1 MPGGLAVIDWA
12 ILLLYGLG
20 TVVLGYT
27 CGRRQKTTREYF
39 TGSGRMNPMLI
50 GFSMF
55 ATLLS
60 TISYLAVPGEAISKG
75 PGGLLNFLAYPFAF
89 LIVVYAI
96 IPVYMRSRV
105 TSAYEL
111 LEERLGVRV
120 RLLGAVLFLLLR
132 LTWMSL
138 LVFLS
143 AKAVTVMLGVDE
155 SWIPLVT
162 LLTGLVAVLYT
173 SLGGLRAVVITD
185 TFQALLMFGGAC
197 LAIGLVTWEL
207 GGLSWIPTGW
217 QPHWDVQP
225 LFSFDPG
232 VRISILG
239 SIFYVFVLTVCVAGG
254 DQTMVQ
260 RFMATRDVRAAR
272 RAYLT
277 HLIVSIVIIVSLW
290 TVGFALL
297 GYFQEFPGKLPG
309 GIELIRNGD
318 DVFPYYIAYMLPP
331 GVSGLVVSAM
341 FAAAMSSIDSGVN
354 SITAVVTRDFLARFG
369 RLPDSERK
377 RTRIAKILAF
387 TIGGVVVVGGSFLQ
401 HVPGNIWAVSNK
413 TSSLLTAPVFGL
425 FFFAFFVPFAKPL
438 GVAVGTGLGIL
449 AGALTAFSGP
459 LFGMDPVT
467 GEDPVSFMWVAPCAL
482 AVDLSAGTLISY
494 WQHRRSRG
502 RVVRQQL

>member
-1 MPGGLAVIDWA
+1 MPGGLTAVDWA
-12 ILLLYGLG
+12 IIFLYALG
-20 TVVLGYT
+20 TVALGYYY
-27 CGRRQKTTREYF
+27 GRRQKTTREYF
-39 TGSGRMNPMLI
+39 TGSGRMNPILI

-89 LIVVYAI
+89 LIVAYAI

-111 LEERLGVRV
+111 LEERLGLGV
-120 RLLGAVLFLLLR
+120 RLLGAVLFLLVR
-132 LTWMSL
+132 LIWMSL
-138 LVFLS
+138 LVYLS
-143 AKAVTVMLGVDE
+143 AKAMTVMLGVDE

-173 SLGGLRAVVITD
+173 SMGGLRAVVITD
-185 TFQALLMFGGAC
+185 TFQTLLMLGGAC
-197 LAIGLVTWEL
+197 LAIGLVSWEL
-207 GGLSWIPTGW
+207 DGLSWIPAGW
-217 QPHWDVQP
+217 QAHWDVQP

-260 RFMATRDVRAAR
+260 RFMATRDARAAR

-277 HLIVSIVIIVSLW
+277 HQIVSVVIIVSLW
-290 TVGFALL
+290 MVGFALL
-297 GYFQEFPGKLPG
+297 GFFLEFPGKLPT
-309 GIELIRNGD
+309 GIELTRNGD

-354 SITAVVTRDFLARFG
+354 SITAVVSQDFLHRFG
-369 RLPDSERK
+369 RLPSSERV
-377 RTRIAKILAF
+377 RTRIAKVLAF
-387 TIGGVVVVGGSFLQ
+387 GIGGLVVVGSSFLQ

-413 TSSLLTAPVFGL
+413 TSSLLTAPIFGL
-425 FFFAFFVPFAKPL
+425 FVYAFFVPFAKPL
-438 GVAVGTGLGIL
+438 GVWVGTVLGIL
-449 AGALTAFSGP
+449 AAGLTAFSG
-459 LFGMDPVT
+459 LVFGMDPVT
-467 GEDPVSFMWVAPCAL
+467 GEDPVSFMWVAPVAL
-482 AVDLSAGTLISY
+482 TVDLSAGTLVSY
-494 WQHRRSRG
+494 WQHRR
-502 RVVRQQL
+502 RQRRIAL

>member
-1 MPGGLAVIDWA
+1 MPGGLTVIDWA

-39 TGSGRMNPMLI
+39 TGSGRMNPTLI

-75 PGGLLNFLAYPFAF
+75 PGALFNFLAYPFAF
-89 LIVVYAI
+89 LIVAYAI

-111 LEERLGVRV
+111 LEERLGLGV
-120 RLLGAVLFLLLR
+120 RLLGSVLFLLVR
-132 LTWMSL
+132 LIWMSL
-138 LVFLS
+138 LIYLS
-143 AKAVTVMLGVDE
+143 AKAMTVMMGVDE

-185 TFQALLMFGGAC
+185 TIQTLLMFGGAC
-197 LAIGLVTWEL
+197 LAIGLVTWNL
-207 GGLSWIPTGW
+207 GGLSWVPTGW

-225 LFSFDPG
+225 VFSFDPG

-239 SIFYVFVLTVCVAGG
+239 SIFYVFVLTVCIAGG

-260 RFMATRDVRAAR
+260 RFMATRDARAAR

-277 HLIVSIVIIVSLW
+277 HQIVNVVIIVSLW
-290 TVGFALL
+290 MVGFALL
-297 GYFQEFPGKLPG
+297 GFFQKFPGNLPE
-309 GIELIRNGD
+309 GIDLTRNGD

-341 FAAAMSSIDSGVN
+341 FAAAMSSVDSGVN
-354 SITAVVTRDFLARFG
+354 SIAAVVSRDFLARFG
-369 RLPDSERK
+369 RLPESERA
-377 RTRIAKILAF
+377 RTRVAKILAF
-387 TIGGVVVVGGSFLQ
+387 VSGGIIVVGSSFLEQ
-401 HVPGNIWAVSNK
+401 VPGNIWAVSNK
-413 TSSLLTAPVFGL
+413 TSSLFVAPIFGL
-425 FFFAFFVPFAKPL
+425 FVYAFFIPFAKPL
-438 GVAVGTGLGIL
+438 GVWVGTLLGIL
-449 AGALTAFSGP
+449 TAGLIAFSGP
-459 LFGMDPVT
+459 VFGMDPVT
-467 GEDPVSFMWVAPCAL
+467 GEDPVSFMWVAPAAL
-482 AVDLSAGTLISY
+482 AVDLSTGTFISY
-494 WQHRRSRG
+494 WQHRRRE
-502 RVVRQQL
+502 RVSL

>member
-1 MPGGLAVIDWA
+1 MPVGLTAVDWA
-12 ILLLYGLG
+12 IILLYALG
-20 TVVLGYT
+20 TVALGYYY
-27 CGRRQKTTREYF
+27 GRRQKTTREYF
-39 TGSGRMNPMLI
+39 TGSGRMNPILI

-89 LIVVYAI
+89 LIVAYAI

-111 LEERLGVRV
+111 LEERLGLSV
-120 RLLGAVLFLLLR
+120 RLLGSVLFLLVR
-132 LTWMSL
+132 LIWMSL
-138 LVFLS
+138 LIYLS
-143 AKAVTVMLGVDE
+143 ARAMTVMMGVEE

-185 TFQALLMFGGAC
+185 TIQTLLMLGGAC
-197 LAIGLVTWEL
+197 LAIGLVTWNL
-207 GGLSWIPTGW
+207 GGLSWVPTRW

-232 VRISILG
+232 VRISVLG
-239 SIFYVFVLTVCVAGG
+239 SIFYVFVLTVCIAGG
-254 DQTMVQ
+254 DQTVVQ
-260 RFMATRDVRAAR
+260 RFMATRDARAAR

-277 HLIVSIVIIVSLW
+277 HQIVNVVIIVSLW
-290 TVGFALL
+290 MVGFALL
-297 GYFQEFPGKLPG
+297 GFFQEFPENLPA
-309 GIELIRNGD
+309 GIELTRNGD

-354 SITAVVTRDFLARFG
+354 SITAVVSRDFLARFG
-369 RLPDSERK
+369 RLPESERGQ
-377 RTRIAKILAF
+377 TRIAKILAF
-387 TIGGVVVVGGSFLQ
+387 VIGGLIVVGSSFLEQ
-401 HVPGNIWAVSNK
+401 VPGNIWAVSNK
-413 TSSLLTAPVFGL
+413 TSSLFVAPIFGL
-425 FFFAFFVPFAKPL
+425 FVYAFFIPFAKPL
-438 GVAVGTGLGIL
+438 GVWVGTVLGVAA
-449 AGALTAFSGP
+449 AGLTAFSGP

-467 GEDPVSFMWVAPCAL
+467 GEDPVSFMWVAPVAL
-482 AVDLSAGTLISY
+482 TVDLSAGTLVSY
-494 WQHRRSRG
+494 WQHRRCRT
-502 RVVRQQL
+502 RVSL

>member
-1 MPGGLAVIDWA
+1 MPGGLTAVDWA
-12 ILLLYGLG
+12 IIFLYALG
-20 TVVLGYT
+20 TVALGYYY
-27 CGRRQKTTREYF
+27 GRRQKTTREYF
-39 TGSGRMNPMLI
+39 TGSGRMNPILI

-89 LIVVYAI
+89 LIVAYAI

-111 LEERLGVRV
+111 LEERLGLAI
-120 RLLGAVLFLLLR
+120 RLLGAVLFLMVR
-132 LTWMSL
+132 LIWMSL

-143 AKAVTVMLGVDE
+143 AKAMALMMGVDP
-155 SWIPLVT
+155 SWIPMIT

-185 TFQALLMFGGAC
+185 TVQTLLMFSGAC

-207 GGLSWIPTGW
+207 GGLGWVPTGW

-232 VRISILG
+232 VRVSILG

-260 RFMATRDVRAAR
+260 RFMATRDARAAR

-277 HLIVSIVIIVSLW
+277 HQIVNVVVIVSLW
-290 TVGFALL
+290 MVGFALL
-297 GYFQEFPGKLPG
+297 GFFREFPGKLPA
-309 GIELIRNGD
+309 GIELTGNGD
-318 DVFPYYIAYMLPP
+318 DVFPYYIAYLLPP
-331 GVSGLVVSAM
+331 GISGLVVSAM

-354 SITAVVTRDFLARFG
+354 SITAVVNQDFLARFG
-369 RLPDSERK
+369 KLPENERA

-387 TIGGVVVVGGSFLQ
+387 VIGALVVVGSSFLE

-413 TSSLLTAPVFGL
+413 TSALLTAPIFGL

-438 GVAVGTGLGIL
+438 GVGVGTILGIL
-449 AGALTAFSGP
+449 AAGLTAFSGSI
-459 LFGMDPVT
+459 FGMNPVT
-467 GEDPVSFMWVAPCAL
+467 GEDPVSFIWVAPVAL
-482 AVDLSAGTLISY
+482 TVDLSIGTLVSY
-494 WQHRRSRG
+494 WQHRRAGTR
-502 RVVRQQL
+502 RPVPL

>member
-1 MPGGLAVIDWA
+1 MPGGLTIIDWA
-12 ILLLYGLG
+12 ILLLYALG
-20 TVVLGYT
+20 TVALGYYY
-27 CGRRQKTTREYF
+27 GRRQKTTREYF
-39 TGSGRMNPMLI
+39 TGSGRMNPILI

-89 LIVVYAI
+89 LIVAYAI

-111 LEERLGVRV
+111 LEERLGLAI
-120 RLLGAVLFLLLR
+120 RLLGAVLFLMVR
-132 LTWMSL
+132 LIWMSL

-143 AKAVTVMLGVDE
+143 AKAMALMMGVDP
-155 SWIPLVT
+155 SWIPMIT

-185 TFQALLMFGGAC
+185 TVQTLLMFGGAC

-207 GGLSWIPTGW
+207 GGLGWVPTGW

-232 VRISILG
+232 VRVSILG

-260 RFMATRDVRAAR
+260 RFMATRDARAAR

-277 HLIVSIVIIVSLW
+277 HQIVNVVVIVSLW
-290 TVGFALL
+290 MVGFALL
-297 GYFQEFPGKLPG
+297 GFFREFPGKLPA
-309 GIELIRNGD
+309 GIELTGNGD
-318 DVFPYYIAYMLPP
+318 DVFPYYIAYLLPP
-331 GVSGLVVSAM
+331 GISGLVVSAM

-354 SITAVVTRDFLARFG
+354 SITAVVNQDFLARFG
-369 RLPDSERK
+369 KLPENERA

-387 TIGGVVVVGGSFLQ
+387 VIGALVVVGSSFLE

-413 TSSLLTAPVFGL
+413 TSALLTAPIFGL

-438 GVAVGTGLGIL
+438 GVGVGTILGVL
-449 AGALTAFSGP
+449 AAGLTAFSGSI
-459 LFGMDPVT
+459 FGMNPVT
-467 GEDPVSFMWVAPCAL
+467 GEDPVSFIWVAPVAL
-482 AVDLSAGTLISY
+482 TVDLSAGTLVSY
-494 WQHRRSRG
+494 WQHRR
-502 RVVRQQL
+502 RQRRIAL

>member
-1 MPGGLAVIDWA
+1 MPGGLTAVDWA
-12 ILLLYGLG
+12 IIFLYALG
-20 TVVLGYT
+20 TVALGYYY
-27 CGRRQKTTREYF
+27 GRRQKTTREYF
-39 TGSGRMNPMLI
+39 TGSGRMNPILI

-89 LIVVYAI
+89 LIVAYAI

-111 LEERLGVRV
+111 LEERLGLAI
-120 RLLGAVLFLLLR
+120 RLLGAVLFLMVR
-132 LTWMSL
+132 LIWMSL

-143 AKAVTVMLGVDE
+143 AKAMALMMGVDP
-155 SWIPLVT
+155 SWIPMIT

-185 TFQALLMFGGAC
+185 TVQTLLMFGGAC

-207 GGLSWIPTGW
+207 GGLGWVPTGW

-232 VRISILG
+232 VRVSILG

-260 RFMATRDVRAAR
+260 RFMATRDARAAR

-277 HLIVSIVIIVSLW
+277 HQIVNVVVIVSLW
-290 TVGFALL
+290 MVGFALL
-297 GYFQEFPGKLPG
+297 GFFREFPGKLPA
-309 GIELIRNGD
+309 GIELTGNGD
-318 DVFPYYIAYMLPP
+318 DVFPYYIAYLLPP
-331 GVSGLVVSAM
+331 GISGLVVSAM

-354 SITAVVTRDFLARFG
+354 SITAVVNQDFLARFG
-369 RLPDSERK
+369 KLPENERA

-387 TIGGVVVVGGSFLQ
+387 VIGALVVVGSSFLE

-413 TSSLLTAPVFGL
+413 TSALLTAPIFGL

-438 GVAVGTGLGIL
+438 GVGVGTILGIL
-449 AGALTAFSGP
+449 AAGLTAFSGSI
-459 LFGMDPVT
+459 FGMNPVT
-467 GEDPVSFMWVAPCAL
+467 GEDPVSFIWVAPVAL
-482 AVDLSAGTLISY
+482 TVDLSIGTLVSY
-494 WQHRRSRG
+494 WQHRRAGTR
-502 RVVRQQL
+502 RPVPL

>member
-1 MPGGLAVIDWA
+1 MPGGLTAVDWA
-12 ILLLYGLG
+12 IILLYALG
-20 TVVLGYT
+20 TVALGYYY
-27 CGRRQKTTREYF
+27 GRRQKSTREYF
-39 TGSGRMNPMLI
+39 TGSGRMNPILI

-89 LIVVYAI
+89 LIVAYAI

-111 LEERLGVRV
+111 LEERLGLGV
-120 RLLGAVLFLLLR
+120 RLLGSVLFLLVR
-132 LTWMSL
+132 LIWMSL
-138 LVFLS
+138 LIYLS
-143 AKAVTVMLGVDE
+143 ARAMTVMMGVDE

-173 SLGGLRAVVITD
+173 SLGGLRAVVVTD
-185 TFQALLMFGGAC
+185 TIQTLLMLGGAC
-197 LAIGLVTWEL
+197 LAIGLVTWNL
-207 GGLSWIPTGW
+207 GGLSWVPTGW

-239 SIFYVFVLTVCVAGG
+239 SIFYVFVLTVCIAGG

-260 RFMATRDVRAAR
+260 RFMATRDARAAR

-277 HLIVSIVIIVSLW
+277 HQIVNVVIIVSLW
-290 TVGFALL
+290 MVGFALL
-297 GYFQEFPGKLPG
+297 GFFQEFPANLPA
-309 GIELIRNGD
+309 GIELTRNGD

-354 SITAVVTRDFLARFG
+354 SITAVVSRDFLARFG
-369 RLPDSERK
+369 RLPESERGQ
-377 RTRIAKILAF
+377 TRIAKILAF
-387 TIGGVVVVGGSFLQ
+387 VIGGLIVVGSSFLEQ
-401 HVPGNIWAVSNK
+401 VPGNIWAVSNK
-413 TSSLLTAPVFGL
+413 TSSLFVAPIFGL
-425 FFFAFFVPFAKPL
+425 FVFAFFVPFAKPL
-438 GVAVGTGLGIL
+438 GVWVGTVLGVL
-449 AGALTAFSGP
+449 AAGLTAFSGP
-459 LFGMDPVT
+459 VFGMDPVT
-467 GEDPVSFMWVAPCAL
+467 GEDPVSFMWVAPVAL
-482 AVDLSAGTLISY
+482 TVDLSTGTLVSY
-494 WQHRRSRG
+494 WQHLRARRRSA
-502 RVVRQQL
+502 L

>member
-1 MPGGLAVIDWA
+1 MPGGLTAVDWA
-12 ILLLYGLG
+12 IIFLYALG
-20 TVVLGYT
+20 TVALGYYY
-27 CGRRQKTTREYF
+27 GRRQKTTREYF
-39 TGSGRMNPMLI
+39 TGSGRMNPILI

-89 LIVVYAI
+89 LIVAYAI

-111 LEERLGVRV
+111 LEERLGLGV
-120 RLLGAVLFLLLR
+120 RLLGAVLFLLVR
-132 LTWMSL
+132 LIWMSL
-138 LVFLS
+138 LVYLS
-143 AKAVTVMLGVDE
+143 AKAMTVMLGVDE

-173 SLGGLRAVVITD
+173 SMGGLRAVVITD
-185 TFQALLMFGGAC
+185 TFQTLLMLGGAC
-197 LAIGLVTWEL
+197 LAIGLVSWEL
-207 GGLSWIPTGW
+207 DGLSWIPAGW
-217 QPHWDVQP
+217 QAHWDVQP

-260 RFMATRDVRAAR
+260 RFMATRDARAAR

-277 HLIVSIVIIVSLW
+277 HQIVSVVIIVSLW
-290 TVGFALL
+290 MVGFALL
-297 GYFQEFPGKLPG
+297 GFFLEFPGKLPA
-309 GIELIRNGD
+309 GIELTRNGD

-354 SITAVVTRDFLARFG
+354 SITAVVSQDFLHRFG
-369 RLPDSERK
+369 RLPRVSGCEPASPRSWPS
-377 RTRIAKILAF
+377 AS
-387 TIGGVVVVGGSFLQ
+387 GPSSW
-401 HVPGNIWAVSNK
+401 WAVPSCSMCPG
-413 TSSLLTAPVFGL
+413 TSGR
-425 FFFAFFVPFAKPL
+425 
-438 GVAVGTGLGIL
+438 
-449 AGALTAFSGP
+449 
-459 LFGMDPVT
+459 
-467 GEDPVSFMWVAPCAL
+467 
-482 AVDLSAGTLISY
+482 SATRR
-494 WQHRRSRG
+494 RRS
-502 RVVRQQL
+502 

>member
-1 MPGGLAVIDWA
+1 MPGGLTAVDWTI
-12 ILLLYGLG
+12 ILLYALG

-239 SIFYVFVLTVCVAGG
+239 SIFYVFVLTICVAGG

-277 HLIVSIVIIVSLW
+277 HLIVSVVIIVSLW

-387 TIGGVVVVGGSFLQ
+387 AIGGVSRGGRFLPAACAREHLGGEQQDLLAPDGARLRALLLRFLRSLCQASGSGCGHRPGDPDRRVDRLLRAPLRYGSGHGTGPGQLHVGGARPPWPWTSP
-401 HVPGNIWAVSNK
+401 PGR
-413 TSSLLTAPVFGL
+413 SSA
-425 FFFAFFVPFAKPL
+425 
-438 GVAVGTGLGIL
+438 TGSTG
-449 AGALTAFSGP
+449 GA
-459 LFGMDPVT
+459 
-467 GEDPVSFMWVAPCAL
+467 
-482 AVDLSAGTLISY
+482 
-494 WQHRRSRG
+494 RR
-502 RVVRQQL
+502 RVVR

>member
-1 MPGGLAVIDWA
+1 MAGGLTAVDWT
-12 ILLLYGLG
+12 ILLLYALG
-20 TVVLGYT
+20 TVSLGYYY
-27 CGRRQKTTREYF
+27 GRRQKTTREYF
-39 TGSGRMNPMLI
+39 TGSGRMNPILI

-89 LIVVYAI
+89 LIVAYVI

-111 LEERLGVRV
+111 LEDRLGLSV
-120 RLLGAVLFLLLR
+120 RLLGSVLFLLVR
-132 LTWMSL
+132 LIWMSL
-138 LVFLS
+138 LIYLS
-143 AKAVTVMLGVDE
+143 AKAMTVMMGVDE

-185 TFQALLMFGGAC
+185 TVQTLLMLGGAC
-197 LAIGLVTWEL
+197 LAIGLVTWNL
-207 GGLSWIPTGW
+207 GGLSWVPTGW

-239 SIFYVFVLTVCVAGG
+239 SIFYVFVLTVCTAGG

-260 RFMATRDVRAAR
+260 RFMATRDARAAR

-277 HLIVSIVIIVSLW
+277 HQIVNVVIIVSLW
-290 TVGFALL
+290 MVGFALL
-297 GYFQEFPGKLPG
+297 GFFQEFPGNLPA
-309 GIELIRNGD
+309 GIELTRNGD
-318 DVFPYYIAYMLPP
+318 NVFPYYIAYLVPP

-354 SITAVVTRDFLARFG
+354 SITAVVSRDFLARFG
-369 RLPDSERK
+369 RLPESERGQ
-377 RTRIAKILAF
+377 TRIAKILAF
-387 TIGGVVVVGGSFLQ
+387 VIGGIIVVGSSFLEQ
-401 HVPGNIWAVSNK
+401 VPGNIWAVSNK
-413 TSSLLTAPVFGL
+413 TSSIFVAPIFGL
-425 FFFAFFVPFAKPL
+425 FVFAFFVPFAKPAGVWVGTVL
-438 GVAVGTGLGIL
+438 GVA
-449 AGALTAFSGP
+449 AAALTAFSGP
-459 LFGMDPVT
+459 IFGMDPVT
-467 GEDPVSFMWVAPCAL
+467 GEDPVSFMWVAPVAL
-482 AVDLSAGTLISY
+482 TVDLSAGTLISY
-494 WQHRRSRG
+494 WQHRRR
-502 RVVRQQL
+502 RETVAL

>member
-1 MPGGLAVIDWA
+1 MPGGLTVIDWA
-12 ILLLYGLG
+12 IIFLYALG
-20 TVVLGYT
+20 TVALGYT

-39 TGSGRMNPMLI
+39 TGSGRMNPILI

-89 LIVVYAI
+89 LIVAYAI

-111 LEERLGVRV
+111 LEERLGLSV
-120 RLLGAVLFLLLR
+120 RLLGSVLFLLVR
-132 LTWMSL
+132 LIWMSL
-138 LVFLS
+138 LIYLS
-143 AKAVTVMLGVDE
+143 AKAMTVMMGVDE

-185 TFQALLMFGGAC
+185 TIQTLLMLGGAC
-197 LAIGLVTWEL
+197 VAIGLVTWKL
-207 GGLSWIPTGW
+207 GGVSWVPSGW

-239 SIFYVFVLTVCVAGG
+239 SIFYVFVLTVCIAGG

-260 RFMATRDVRAAR
+260 RFMATRDARAAR

-277 HLIVSIVIIVSLW
+277 HQIVNVVIIVSLW
-290 TVGFALL
+290 MVGFALL
-297 GYFQEFPGKLPG
+297 GFFQEFPGKLPA
-309 GIELIRNGD
+309 GIELTRNGD
-318 DVFPYYIAYMLPP
+318 DVFPYYIAYLLPP

-341 FAAAMSSIDSGVN
+341 FAAAMSSVDSGVN
-354 SITAVVTRDFLARFG
+354 SITAVVSRDFLARFG
-369 RLPDSERK
+369 RLPESERDQ
-377 RTRIAKILAF
+377 TRIAKILAF
-387 TIGGVVVVGGSFLQ
+387 GIGGLIVVGSSFLEQ
-401 HVPGNIWAVSNK
+401 VPGNIWAVSNK
-413 TSSLLTAPVFGL
+413 TSSLFVAPIFGL
-425 FFFAFFVPFAKPL
+425 FVYAFFVPFAKPL
-438 GVAVGTGLGIL
+438 GVWVGTVLGIL
-449 AGALTAFSGP
+449 AAGLVAFSRP

-467 GEDPVSFMWVAPCAL
+467 GEDPVSFMWVAPSAL
-482 AVDLSAGTLISY
+482 AVDLSAGTLVSY

-502 RVVRQQL
+502 TVAL

>member
-1 MPGGLAVIDWA
+1 MPGGLTAVDWA
-12 ILLLYGLG
+12 ILLLYALG

-39 TGSGRMNPMLI
+39 TGSGRMNPTLI

-75 PGGLLNFLAYPFAF
+75 PGALVNFLAYPFAY
-89 LIVVYAI
+89 LVVAYAI

-111 LEERLGVRV
+111 LEERLGLGV
-120 RLLGAVLFLLLR
+120 RLLGSAMFLLVR
-132 LTWMSL
+132 LIWMSL
-138 LVFLS
+138 LIYLS
-143 AKAVTVMLGVDE
+143 AKAMTVMMGVDE

-173 SLGGLRAVVITD
+173 SLGGLRVVVITD
-185 TFQALLMFGGAC
+185 TLQTLLMWGGAC
-197 LAIGLVTWEL
+197 LAIGLVTWKL
-207 GGLSWIPTGW
+207 GGFSWVPTGW

-232 VRISILG
+232 VRISVLG
-239 SIFYVFVLTVCVAGG
+239 SIFYVFVLTVCIAGG

-260 RFMATRDVRAAR
+260 RFMATQDAGAAR

-277 HLIVSIVIIVSLW
+277 HLIVTVVILVALW
-290 TVGFALL
+290 MVGFALL
-297 GYFQEFPGKLPG
+297 GFFQEFPGKLPAG
-309 GIELIRNGD
+309 MDLTRNGD
-318 DVFPYYIAYMLPP
+318 DVFPYTIAFMLSP
-331 GVSGLVVSAM
+331 GVSGLVVAAM

-354 SITAVVTRDFLARFG
+354 SMTAVVSRDFLERFG
-369 RLPDSERK
+369 RLPESERA
-377 RTRIAKILAF
+377 RTRVAKILAF
-387 TIGGVVVVGGSFLQ
+387 VIGGLIVAGSSFLEQ
-401 HVPGNIWAVSNK
+401 VPGNIWAVTNK
-413 TSSLLTAPVFGL
+413 TSSLLVAPIFGL
-425 FFFAFFVPFAKPL
+425 FVYAFFVPFAKPL
-438 GVAVGTGLGIL
+438 GVWAGTTLGVLAAGLI
-449 AGALTAFSGP
+449 AFSGP

-467 GEDPVSFMWVAPCAL
+467 GEDPVSFMWVAPSAL

-502 RVVRQQL
+502 RVVR

>member
-1 MPGGLAVIDWA
+1 MPGGLTAVDWA
-12 ILLLYGLG
+12 ILLLYALG

-27 CGRRQKTTREYF
+27 YGRRQKTTREYF
-39 TGSGRMNPMLI
+39 TGSGRMNPILI

-89 LIVVYAI
+89 LIVAYAI

-111 LEERLGVRV
+111 LEERLGLGV
-120 RLLGAVLFLLLR
+120 RLLGSVLFLLVR
-132 LTWMSL
+132 LIWMSL
-138 LVFLS
+138 LIYLS
-143 AKAVTVMLGVDE
+143 ARAMTVMMGVDE

-173 SLGGLRAVVITD
+173 SLGGLRAVVVTD
-185 TFQALLMFGGAC
+185 TIQTLLMLGGAC
-197 LAIGLVTWEL
+197 LAIGLVTWNL
-207 GGLSWIPTGW
+207 GGLSWVPTGW

-239 SIFYVFVLTVCVAGG
+239 SIFYVFVLTVCIAGG

-260 RFMATRDVRAAR
+260 RFMATRDARAAR

-277 HLIVSIVIIVSLW
+277 HQIVNVVIIVSLW
-290 TVGFALL
+290 MVGFALL
-297 GYFQEFPGKLPG
+297 GFFQEFPANLPA
-309 GIELIRNGD
+309 GIELTRNGD

-354 SITAVVTRDFLARFG
+354 SITAVVSRDFLARFG
-369 RLPDSERK
+369 RLPESERGQ
-377 RTRIAKILAF
+377 TRIAKFLAF
-387 TIGGVVVVGGSFLQ
+387 VIGGLIVVGSSFLEQ
-401 HVPGNIWAVSNK
+401 VPGNIWAVSNK
-413 TSSLLTAPVFGL
+413 TSSLFVAPIFGL
-425 FFFAFFVPFAKPL
+425 FVFAFFVPFAKPL
-438 GVAVGTGLGIL
+438 GVWVGTVLGVL
-449 AGALTAFSGP
+449 AAGLTAFSGP
-459 LFGMDPVT
+459 VFGMDPVT
-467 GEDPVSFMWVAPCAL
+467 GEDPVSFMWVAPVAL
-482 AVDLSAGTLISY
+482 TVDLSTGTLVSY
-494 WQHRRSRG
+494 WQHLRARRRSA
-502 RVVRQQL
+502 L

>member
-1 MPGGLAVIDWA
+1 MPGGLTAVDWA
-12 ILLLYGLG
+12 IIFLYALG
-20 TVVLGYT
+20 TVALGYYY
-27 CGRRQKTTREYF
+27 GRRQKTTREYF
-39 TGSGRMNPMLI
+39 TGSGRMNPILI

-89 LIVVYAI
+89 LIVAYAI

-111 LEERLGVRV
+111 LEERLGLAI
-120 RLLGAVLFLLLR
+120 RLLGAVLFLMVR
-132 LTWMSL
+132 LIWMSL

-143 AKAVTVMLGVDE
+143 AKAMALMMGVDP
-155 SWIPLVT
+155 SWIPMIT

-185 TFQALLMFGGAC
+185 TVQTLLMFGGAC

-207 GGLSWIPTGW
+207 GGLGWVPTGW

-232 VRISILG
+232 VRVSILG

-260 RFMATRDVRAAR
+260 RFMATRDARAAR

-277 HLIVSIVIIVSLW
+277 HQIVNVVVIVSLW
-290 TVGFALL
+290 MVGFALL
-297 GYFQEFPGKLPG
+297 GFFREFPGKLPAG
-309 GIELIRNGD
+309 VELTGNGD
-318 DVFPYYIAYMLPP
+318 DVFPYYIAYLLPP
-331 GVSGLVVSAM
+331 GISGLVVSAM

-354 SITAVVTRDFLARFG
+354 SITAVVNQDFLARFG
-369 RLPDSERK
+369 KLPENERA

-387 TIGGVVVVGGSFLQ
+387 VIGALVVVGSSFLE

-413 TSSLLTAPVFGL
+413 TSALLTAPIFGL

-438 GVAVGTGLGIL
+438 GVGVGTILGGLA
-449 AGALTAFSGP
+449 AGLTAFSGSI
-459 LFGMDPVT
+459 FGMNPVT
-467 GEDPVSFMWVAPCAL
+467 GEDPVSFIWVAPVAL
-482 AVDLSAGTLISY
+482 TVDLSIGTLVSY
-494 WQHRRSRG
+494 WQHRRAGTR
-502 RVVRQQL
+502 RPVPL